1 MSAFAV
7 IAVGAIL
14 AANASQAPAPRQD
27 ANWRGATTVATAKTA
42 PWSQP
47 LAQAQAAES
56 EGRVAEAVR
65 SYRLAAASG
74 SGGAAKRL
82 GEIYGRGAPG
92 VDRDLAESLRWNR
105 QAEIH
110 GEVIAQA
117 VRLR

>member
-14 AANASQAPAPRQD
+14 ATTAAQNPAPQQD
-27 ANWRGATTVATAKTA
+27 ANWRGATSVQTAKSG
-42 PWSQP
+42 PWSQT
-47 LAQAQAAES
+47 LAQAQAAEQ

-65 SYRLAAASG
+65 TYKVAAASG

-105 QAEIH
+105 QAEIQ